1 MTRITTFFR
10 HNAIALAALFI
21 SLGGTSYAAITIPRN
36 SVGARQ
42 LRRGAVTSRK
52 IHSGAIT
59 PGKLSSKY
67 FGGRILYFAE
77 IANNG
82 SVLMSDPK
90 GVKTEN
96 WTLSTNG
103 GLVTFPRRIPKK
115 CFAMAAAETPGAPDG
130 EPLSVG
136 AGIESNQTQVSVS
149 ANPAT
154 PVALEI
160 ICAR

>member
-21 SLGGTSYAAITIPRN
+21 ALGGTSYAAITIPRN

-59 PGKLSSKY
+59 PGKLSTKA

-77 IANNG
+77 IEDNG
-82 SVLMSDPK
+82 AIAASDPR
-90 GVKTEN
+90 GAKTEDWN
-96 WTLSTNG
+96 RSTGGTVVFPGSIPTRCYPLAGAASPIAPTLG
-103 GLVTFPRRIPKK
+103 QP
-115 CFAMAAAETPGAPDG
+115 A
-130 EPLSVG
+130 SVG
-136 AGIESNQTQVSVS
+136 ASIGGRNLVGIAYS
-149 ANPAT
+149 A
-154 PVALEI
+154 PVPVTLAV